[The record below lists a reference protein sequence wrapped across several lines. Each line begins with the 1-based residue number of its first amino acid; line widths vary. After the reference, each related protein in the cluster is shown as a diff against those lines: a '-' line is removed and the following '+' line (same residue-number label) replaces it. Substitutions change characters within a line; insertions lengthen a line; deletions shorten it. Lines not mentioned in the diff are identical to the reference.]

1 MTPLALGQDRGS
13 QEIPAIVVGRM
24 NDSEELVVMFNV
36 HSQRRGWETA
46 EELRAMDR
54 LVAENPGK
62 SDAELAAELGMNT
75 ATFRDRRRVLGMGE
89 TVVAAIGRGEIDY
102 YAALRTGEVTRTL
115 AEKRPELTARL
126 GGESEIRNR
135 LLTKA
140 KSRKGITRELE
151 NIRQDAR
158 DHEAVP
164 DDVLETYI
172 EQPQATLAEARGR
185 AKSLAE
191 RRAVEDLVKQIHH
204 LNSDLRIFDVDLY
217 EAPNLNDLRRA
228 LSSLMEAAQGLEGR
242 IVDVTIPRRPGE
254 RRAVRYRRL
263 PSSRKHRLGLR
274 CRVMHEPSPIA
285 RKTKTHALWSAESD
299 AYLCDARPE
308 RPGRDP
314 SHRAEPDTRSPHYVL
329 SAVVGRSSPAESTS
343 SSLDLD
349 LGALAQTLA
358 RRPFLKGI

>member
-1 MTPLALGQDRGS
+1 
-13 QEIPAIVVGRM
+13 
-24 NDSEELVVMFNV
+24 MFNV

-46 EELRAMDR
+46 EELRAIDR

-126 GGESEIRNR
+126 GGETEIRNR

-242 IVDVTIPRRPGE
+242 IVDVTISKAAGVSEEPCVIAGCPRAWEASPWSPLPRDA
-254 RRAVRYRRL
+254 RAEPDPSEDENARALVCRVRRL
-263 PSSRKHRLGLR
+263 PLR
-274 CRVMHEPSPIA
+274 C
-285 RKTKTHALWSAESD
+285 
-299 AYLCDARPE
+299 ARPE

-329 SAVVGRSSPAESTS
+329 SAVVGRSSP
-343 SSLDLD
+343 
-349 LGALAQTLA
+349 
-358 RRPFLKGI
+358 RRVRIRQS